1 MRSPFTPPFER
12 LPGTIPIFP
21 LPNAVVMPGAQ
32 LPLNIFEPRYLN
44 MIFDSLG
51 ESRLIGMVQPRP
63 DDDSAAEPDVYQ
75 TGTAGLI
82 TSYSETTDGRLLI
95 VLTGVCR
102 FDIEGEMPTTRG
114 YRRVVADWSRFELDY
129 DAAPE
134 TGGDRQRF
142 MSLLKAYFNREQLEV
157 DWSVL
162 EGLAPHVLHNLLI
175 GQLPFGVA
183 ERQTLID
190 TVAADDRARLLA
202 GLIDQAI
209 SGGLGQTAKPH

>member
-1 MRSPFTPPFER
+1 
-12 LPGTIPIFP
+12 
-21 LPNAVVMPGAQ
+21 
-32 LPLNIFEPRYLN
+32 
-44 MIFDSLG
+44 
-51 ESRLIGMVQPRP
+51 
-63 DDDSAAEPDVYQ
+63 
-75 TGTAGLI
+75 
-82 TSYSETTDGRLLI
+82 
-95 VLTGVCR
+95 
-102 FDIEGEMPTTRG
+102 
-114 YRRVVADWSRFELDY
+114 
-129 DAAPE
+129 
-134 TGGDRQRF
+134 